1 MIELIHRLLQI
12 GGIKE
17 GAYIMNSSIDFLY
30 LNENDMI
37 DAGVKDMKGCI
48 KAMEDMFAL
57 LYKGDYRMGG
67 EDANEHGIRVSFP
80 KESNIDGMPLH
91 EPDYRFMAMPAYLG
105 GRFHMFGIKS
115 YGSHHT
121 NKDKGLPRSILM
133 MSLLDVVT
141 GAPIAYMSANVLS
154 AMRTAATAG
163 VGTKILCKKN
173 PKILGIIGPGVMS
186 TYTLDAIL
194 ETQPG
199 ITTIKVKGRGKASL
213 DKFISYAKTKYPT
226 LQSVTACDTIEEACN
241 DSDIIYFGTSNAD
254 KFEDNPRIEQN
265 WVKKGALVISASA
278 LLIDTDFLSSQN
290 VKLVADNYKM
300 YDGWGSGNPLPTQ
313 KNVSTLLGMGFYDA
327 VCENKIQ
334 REQIADMGG
343 ILVGDQTG
351 RNDEDQIVI
360 YAVGGMPVEDVAWAY
375 DVYNNAIKNEIG
387 TKLNLWNEP
396 ELMK

>member
-1 MIELIHRLLQI
+1 MSA
-12 GGIKE
+12 K
-17 GAYIMNSSIDFLY
+17 IDFLY
-30 LNENDMI
+30 LNEQDML
-37 DAGVKDMKGCI
+37 DAGVKDMPGCI
-48 KAMEDMFAL
+48 AAMEDMFAL
-57 LYKGDYRMGG
+57 LYKCDYRMGG
-67 EDANEHGIRVSFP
+67 EDANEHGIRVAFP
-80 KESNIDGMPLH
+80 KESDIEGMPVH
-91 EPDYRFMAMPAYLG
+91 APDYRFMAMPAYLG

-133 MSLLDVVT
+133 MSLLDVET

-163 VGTKILCKKN
+163 VGTKILCKKD
-173 PKILGIIGPGVMS
+173 PKVLGIIGPGVMS
-186 TYTLDAIL
+186 TYTLDAIM

-199 ITTIKVKGRGKASL
+199 LTTLKVKGRGRASL
-213 DKFISYAKTKYPT
+213 EKFMEHAKAKYPSLT
-226 LQSVTACDTIEEACN
+226 NVVACETIEETCR

-254 KFEDNPRIEQN
+254 KFEDNPHIEQA

-278 LLIDTDFLSSQN
+278 LLIDTDFLSAEN

-313 KNVSTLLGMGFYDA
+313 KNVSTLLGMGFFDA
-327 VCENKIQ
+327 VSEGKLR

-351 RNDEDQIVI
+351 RDNEDQILI

-375 DVYNNAIKNEIG
+375 DVYQKAVRAGIG
-387 TKLNLWNEP
+387 TKLNLWNDP